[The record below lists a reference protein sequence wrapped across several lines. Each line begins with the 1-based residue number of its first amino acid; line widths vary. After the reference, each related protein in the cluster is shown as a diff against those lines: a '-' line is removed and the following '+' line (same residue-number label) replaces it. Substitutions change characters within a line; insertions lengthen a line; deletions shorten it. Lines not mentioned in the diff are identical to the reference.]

1 MVTEQLALY
10 VMLVCMLLKSN
21 RIMHFNMATFFCPTE
36 GIVGE
41 EMRGCDRDEFQCTSG
56 RCIPQ
61 SGICDNQNDCGDFSD
76 EILNQCEP
84 QQGRQYSYLHENFV

>member
-1 MVTEQLALY
+1 
-10 VMLVCMLLKSN
+10 
-21 RIMHFNMATFFCPTE
+21 MATLFCPTD

-41 EMRGCDRDEFQCTSG
+41 EMRECDHDEFRCASG
-56 RCIPQ
+56 RCISQ

-76 EILNQCEP
+76 ETLNQCEP